1 MIFCDASVLLAA
13 EDVDDADHE
22 DALALLRSGQV
33 LATLD
38 LALYEVA
45 NVAALRWRDPNAA
58 GRLRERVW
66 AIADY
71 GELVRADRSLIED
84 ATRLAIE
91 HSLSVYDA
99 AYLAGADRLT
109 APLASCDRRDLVG
122 AGHARSPHALLPS
135 GE

>member
-1 MIFCDASVLLAA
+1 LIFCDASVLLAA
-13 EDVDDADHE
+13 EDVDDSDHE
-22 DALALLRSGQV
+22 DALALLCSGQV

-45 NVAALRWRDPNAA
+45 NVAAVRWRDPDAA
-58 GRLRERVW
+58 VRLQERIS

-84 ATRLAIE
+84 ATRLATQ

-109 APLASCDRRDLVG
+109 ALASCDRRGLVG
-122 AGHARSPHALLPS
+122 AGHARTPHDLLPP

>member
-13 EDVDDADHE
+13 EDVDNSDHE

-45 NVAALRWRDPNAA
+45 NVAAVRWRDPDAA
-58 GRLRERVW
+58 VRLRERIS

-84 ATRLAIE
+84 ATRLATQ
-91 HSLSVYDA
+91 HSLSIYDA

-109 APLASCDRRDLVG
+109 APLASCDRHGPVG
-122 AGHARSPHALLPS
+122 AGHARSPHDLLPP